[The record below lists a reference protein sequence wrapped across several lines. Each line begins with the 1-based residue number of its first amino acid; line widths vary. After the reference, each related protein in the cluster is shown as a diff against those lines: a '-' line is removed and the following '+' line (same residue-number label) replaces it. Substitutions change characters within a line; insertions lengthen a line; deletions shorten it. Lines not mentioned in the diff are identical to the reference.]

1 MFCGLIKSLARKAI
15 LRREMKTTLKGGRDL
30 SARQTTKK
38 LLGSSMFLIHQ
49 PALIITNLQL
59 RLLGKDWA
67 CLVFFLREVPSV
79 LLNLNIVMLT
89 RITMYNPH
97 D

>member
-1 MFCGLIKSLARKAI
+1 
-15 LRREMKTTLKGGRDL
+15 
-30 SARQTTKK
+30 
-38 LLGSSMFLIHQ
+38 MFLIHQ
-49 PALIITNLQL
+49 PALIITNLQV

-67 CLVFFLREVPSV
+67 CSVFFLQEVPSV

-89 RITMYNPH
+89 RITMYNPQ